1 MQPNCLRASWFY
13 HGARCFS
20 FPIFSFPI
28 CAFPVEILCRVWY
41 NNCMIRKGVSALAL
55 AKSRHRRRQRNRFP
69 WRWVA
74 CGLALLYLLFGP
86 SQAGNRIETL
96 MFAAFAVGQV
106 VAWFYLLL
114 YFNSLPWQR
123 RRKGPLFLRGQ
134 GQALVCGL
142 VRSLDAGGTVRE
154 YGLATGAEFVRN
166 SIFQSRA
173 ILPFAPHRGVSC
185 STSLA
190 HADTSFSFAP
200 SQGREL

>member
-1 MQPNCLRASWFY
+1 MHPDCLRASWFY

-20 FPIFSFPI
+20 FPIFSFSI

-114 YFNSLPWQR
+114 YFNSHG
-123 RRKGPLFLRGQ
+123 KE
-134 GQALVCGL
+134 
-142 VRSLDAGGTVRE
+142 DARFHFFCEGKVK
-154 YGLATGAEFVRN
+154 LWFAVSF
-166 SIFQSRA
+166 A
-173 ILPFAPHRGVSC
+173 ILM
-185 STSLA
+185 LA
-190 HADTSFSFAP
+190 ALCVNMGWLP
-200 SQGREL
+200 EPNL